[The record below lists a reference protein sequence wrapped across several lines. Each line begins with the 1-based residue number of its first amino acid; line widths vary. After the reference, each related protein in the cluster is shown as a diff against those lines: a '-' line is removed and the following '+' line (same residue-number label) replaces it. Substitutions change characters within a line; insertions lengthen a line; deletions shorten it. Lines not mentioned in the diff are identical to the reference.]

1 MSMTFTPRKLEKHV
15 DPRGWVAE
23 VLRPEHI
30 PTALRKSFG
39 QIYLSTANE
48 GQVKANH
55 YHTRKHEWFWP
66 VRGTVLI
73 ALQQLTPAGA
83 PAGPVETFTLTA
95 DDPTVLFVPALVAH
109 AIKAVNGSA
118 TVAAYI
124 TEPYDPK
131 DTDTFPFV
139 LLKPG

>member
-1 MSMTFTPRKLEKHV
+1 MTIAPPRKLEKHV

-23 VLRPEHI
+23 VLRPELL
-30 PTALRKSFG
+30 PAALRKSFG
-39 QIYLSTANE
+39 QIYLSAANE

-73 ALQQLTPAGA
+73 VLQQLDSKGRPAGLT
-83 PAGPVETFTLTA
+83 ETFTLTA
-95 DDPTVLFVPALVAH
+95 DEPAVLFVPALVAH
-109 AIKAVNGSA
+109 AIKAVGGPA

-131 DTDTFPFV
+131 DTDTFPCP
-139 LLKPG
+139 LLEPD